1 MVIYEIMLAVI
12 ADDADR
18 AHEAIVQMAESRSS
32 KVVEI
37 IEEKISLAN
46 GDAING
52 VFVQAV
58 LTPGV
63 TQ

>member
-1 MVIYEIMLAVI
+1 MIYEIMLAVI

-18 AHEAIVQMAESRSS
+18 AHEAIVQMAESRGSE
-32 KVVEI
+32 VTEI

-58 LTPGV
+58 LTAGV
-63 TQ
+63 TK